1 MLAYLEA
8 LCAALLSHDTPTV
21 QGLLAQPLAR
31 GLPRAVRDEALAMCR
46 AGPTT
51 LRAPMQTLRF
61 YYQTLQLSESEP
73 SRQAPTASTERDD
86 EPHEQIELVL

>member
-8 LCAALLSHDTPTV
+8 LCAALLSHDAAAV

-31 GLPRAVRDEALAMCR
+31 ALPRAVRDEALAICR

-51 LRAPMQTLRF
+51 LRAPMHTLRF
-61 YYQTLQLSESEP
+61 YYQALQLSESEP
-73 SRQAPTASTERDD
+73 PAPASASPERDD

>member
-8 LCAALLSHDTPTV
+8 LCAALLSHDAPTV
-21 QGLLAQPLAR
+21 QGLLVQPLAR
-31 GLPRAVRDEALAMCR
+31 ALPRAVRDEALAICR

-51 LRAPMQTLRF
+51 LRAPMHTLRF

-73 SRQAPTASTERDD
+73 AAPASAASPERDD